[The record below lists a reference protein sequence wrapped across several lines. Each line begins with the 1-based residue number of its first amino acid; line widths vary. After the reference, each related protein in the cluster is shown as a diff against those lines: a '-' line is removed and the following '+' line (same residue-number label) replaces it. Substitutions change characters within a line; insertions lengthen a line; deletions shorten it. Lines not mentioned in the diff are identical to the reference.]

1 MAVNHEPIVKR
12 CRALGIDPAVLGYE
26 KKSNRNPGADKRK
39 KTSDYGL
46 QLKEKQKLKF
56 IYGVL
61 ETQFANYY
69 DMAAKQ
75 EGMTGENLLRLLERR
90 LDNVIFRM
98 GMAKTRKEA
107 RQLVRH
113 NHFLVNG
120 KKVNIPSIL
129 VRVGDTVTVAETSK
143 DSEKFKAL
151 AEIMNSRIS
160 PKWLEVDKQNA
171 TAKVVALPQRDDI
184 EYPVEEQLVV
194 ELYSK

>member
-1 MAVNHEPIVKR
+1 MAVYHEPIVKR

-69 DMAAKQ
+69 DIAAKQ

-113 NHFLVNG
+113 NHFRLNG
-120 KKVNIPSIL
+120 KKANIPSIL
-129 VRVGDTVTVAETSK
+129 VRVGDTITVAETSK

>member
-1 MAVNHEPIVKR
+1 
-12 CRALGIDPAVLGYE
+12 
-26 KKSNRNPGADKRK
+26 
-39 KTSDYGL
+39 
-46 QLKEKQKLKF
+46 
-56 IYGVL
+56 
-61 ETQFANYY
+61 
-69 DMAAKQ
+69 
-75 EGMTGENLLRLLERR
+75 
-90 LDNVIFRM
+90 M

-120 KKVNIPSIL
+120 KKANIPSIL

>member
-69 DMAAKQ
+69 DIAAKQ

-120 KKVNIPSIL
+120 KKANIPSIL